1 MPACDDEAAMT
12 TRYRTKLFKSIID
25 CGCTMGLDEFAE
37 EAEFEDVGQW
47 LEERGYVLTRLDGV
61 KVGELAKQGAGRT
74 P

>member
-25 CGCTMGLDEFAE
+25 RGCTMGLDEFSE

-47 LEERGYVLTRLDGV
+47 LEERG
-61 KVGELAKQGAGRT
+61 
-74 P
+74 